1 MWSVRIMKNIDAHRG
16 PIVTMTIN
24 HRLMYTG
31 SADGTAKC
39 WVTEFGDNTQVYRG
53 HGMSVTAVK
62 FYKGLGEKEY
72 NSFFSRS
79 YKNWGVSS

>member
-1 MWSVRIMKNIDAHRG
+1 MCHVRIMKNIDAHRG

-62 FYKGLGEKEY
+62 FYKGLGEHWAARAQIRLHY
-72 NSFFSRS
+72 RRPRLL
-79 YKNWGVSS
+79 

>member
-1 MWSVRIMKNIDAHRG
+1 MKNIDAHRG
-16 PIVTMTIN
+16 PIVAMTIN

-53 HGMSVTAVK
+53 HGMSVTAIK
-62 FYKGLGEKEY
+62 FYKGLGEE
-72 NSFFSRS
+72 NF
-79 YKNWGVSS
+79 

>member
-1 MWSVRIMKNIDAHRG
+1 MMWCVRIMKNIDAHRG

-62 FYKGLGEKEY
+62 FYKGLGKD
-72 NSFFSRS
+72 FSQI
-79 YKNWGVSS
+79 SSQRPWTG

>member
-1 MWSVRIMKNIDAHRG
+1 MKNIDAHRG

-62 FYKGLGEKEY
+62 FYKGLGKDFSQIP
-72 NSFFSRS
+72 SFQS
-79 YKNWGVSS
+79 